1 MLAARGAGLLVH
13 RRKIHLIP
21 MQNLGAARSDSPI
34 EASVTSLSLSS
45 SCELSTAVH

>member
-34 EASVTSLSLSS
+34 EAECD
-45 SCELSTAVH
+45 SCELSTAVLILSF

>member
-34 EASVTSLSLSS
+34 EASVTLSGSLV
-45 SCELSTAVH
+45 TH